1 MQSSWLL
8 MSSVGVYAIA
18 AAWTDLRSHRIP
30 NLLTVPAALAGLAYH
45 TLAPEGFGLLISLA
59 GLAVGLGLLF
69 IPAALGGSGM
79 GDVKLL
85 AALGAWLG
93 PKLILVAFVLS
104 ALSAALLAAAVLT
117 YFACTQ
123 GVSKAQATFLHSGQP
138 VRKPGQAAPA
148 RVVPFAVPVA
158 LSTFV
163 VLGWLAIRAGL

>member
-1 MQSSWLL
+1 MNSGWLL
-8 MSSVGVYAIA
+8 IAGVGLYTIV

-30 NLLTVPAALAGLAYH
+30 NVLTVPAALVGLAYH
-45 TLAPEGFGLLISLA
+45 TLAPQGFGCFVSLA

-93 PKLILVAFVLS
+93 PKLVLAAFVLS

-117 YFACTQ
+117 YFACTR
-123 GVSKAQATFLHSGQP
+123 GVSKTQAKFLHAGQP
-138 VRKPGQAAPA
+138 VRKPGQRGPA

-158 LSTFV
+158 LSTWAVLSWLV
-163 VLGWLAIRAGL
+163 VRAGM